1 MRGCVQA
8 DAVVGWRPTHDIY
21 GIVIPDLH
29 PGLRRRTQGDLPQR
43 PLSNPMPPIRQTPP
57 QSPPTRH
64 LLQLASGAALG
75 QTVLK

>member
-8 DAVVGWRPTHDIY
+8 DAVVGLRAKQDVY
-21 GIVIPDLH
+21 GIVIPGLH
-29 PGLRRRTQGDLPQR
+29 PGLRQRAQGDLPQR
-43 PLSNPMPPIRQTPP
+43 PLSNPLSQTPL

-64 LLQLASGAALG
+64 LLQLASGATLG

>member
-8 DAVVGWRPTHDIY
+8 DAVVGLRAKQDVY
-21 GIVIPDLH
+21 GIVIPGLH
-29 PGLRRRTQGDLPQR
+29 PGLRQRAQGDLPQR
-43 PLSNPMPPIRQTPP
+43 PLSNPMPPLSQTPL

-64 LLQLASGAALG
+64 LLQLASGATLG